1 VQERLVLL
9 LAGLAGVVLLVG
21 GLRPYLESQPE
32 TVSTLSIPELKQ
44 PIRIAIFN
52 GCGASQLAARMT
64 KKARGLGLDV
74 IDEGNADSFE
84 YSYSMTIDRVGDLD
98 KARRVA
104 DILGIPHY
112 IQQVSEDEFRLEEVS
127 VIIGRDYQKLR
138 LLDP

>member
-1 VQERLVLL
+1 MQERLVLL
-9 LAGLAGVVLLVG
+9 LAGLAGVVLLVA

-64 KKARGLGLDV
+64 KKARRLGLDV

-112 IQQVSEDEFRLEEVS
+112 IQQVSEDQFRLEEVS
-127 VIIGRDYQKLR
+127 VIIGRDYQELKL
-138 LLDP
+138 LEP

>member
-1 VQERLVLL
+1 
-9 LAGLAGVVLLVG
+9 
-21 GLRPYLESQPE
+21 PHLESQSDAAPQ
-32 TVSTLSIPELKQ
+32 SSLPELEQ

-52 GCGASQLAARMT
+52 GCGAPQLAARLT

-74 IDEGNADSFE
+74 IHEGNADSFG
-84 YSYSMTIDRVGDLD
+84 YSYSMTIDRVGDLG

-112 IQQVSEDEFRLEEVS
+112 IQQISKDEFRIEEVS
-127 VIIGRDYQKLR
+127 VIVGRDYEKLK

>member
-1 VQERLVLL
+1 MQERLVWL
-9 LAGLAGVVLLVG
+9 LAGLAGVVLLVA
-21 GLRPYLESQPE
+21 GLRPSLESQPE
-32 TVSTLSIPELKQ
+32 TAAQSSLPELEQ

-52 GCGASQLAARMT
+52 GCGASQLAARLT

-74 IDEGNADSFE
+74 IHEGNADSFG
-84 YSYSMTIDRVGDLD
+84 YSYSMTIDRVGDLS

-112 IQQVSEDEFRLEEVS
+112 IQQISEDEFRIEEVS
-127 VIIGRDYQKLR
+127 VIVGRDYQKLK

>member
-1 VQERLVLL
+1 MQERLVWL
-9 LAGLAGVVLLVG
+9 LASLAGAVLLVA

-32 TVSTLSIPELKQ
+32 AVAQSSLPELEQ

-52 GCGASQLAARMT
+52 GCGASQLAARLT

-74 IDEGNADSFE
+74 IHEGNADSFG
-84 YSYSMTIDRVGDLD
+84 YPYSMTIDRVGDLS

-112 IQQVSEDEFRLEEVS
+112 IQQISEDEFRIEEIS
-127 VIIGRDYQKLR
+127 VIVGRDYQKLK

>member
-1 VQERLVLL
+1 M
-9 LAGLAGVVLLVG
+9 VV
-21 GLRPYLESQPE
+21 GLRPYLESEPE
-32 TVSTLSIPELKQ
+32 AAAQLSPPELEQ

-52 GCGASQLAARMT
+52 GCGAVRLAARMT
-64 KKARGLGLDV
+64 KKARSLGLDV
-74 IDEGNADSFE
+74 IDEGNADSFG
-84 YSYSMTIDRVGDLD
+84 YSYSMAIDRAGDLD

-127 VIIGRDYQKLR
+127 VIVGRDYEKLK

>member
-1 VQERLVLL
+1 MQERLVWL
-9 LAGLAGVVLLVG
+9 LASLAGAVLLVA
-21 GLRPYLESQPE
+21 GLRPHLESQSDAAPQ
-32 TVSTLSIPELKQ
+32 SSLPELEQ

-52 GCGASQLAARMT
+52 GCGAPQLAARLT

-74 IDEGNADSFE
+74 IHEGNADSFG
-84 YSYSMTIDRVGDLD
+84 YSYSMTIDRVGDLG

-112 IQQVSEDEFRLEEVS
+112 IQQISKDEFKIEEVS
-127 VIIGRDYQKLR
+127 VIVGRDYEKLK